1 MGRFTKLSHTSS
13 GNKQMLLFSA
23 ALIAGLILLV
33 LSSDKFIEHAA
44 LVAEKLN
51 VSPIVIGIT
60 LVALG
65 TSAPEMVVSA
75 IAALDNAPGIA
86 VGNVIGSNIANIGL
100 VFGTTL
106 LLAAVP
112 INGSLVKKEIP
123 LVVAVT
129 ILTGALLIDQTLS
142 ITDGVILIIAFF
154 IVLYLLLRN
163 SGNLESELTEE
174 LPEDDG
180 GSVTRSIVISI
191 IGLAVLIGSSKL
203 LVWGAIGIASALGV
217 SDLIIGLT
225 IVAIGTSLPELAA
238 SITSVRKG
246 HHDIAI
252 GNVLG
257 SNIFNL
263 ATVLPLPAL
272 IAPGI
277 VENTV
282 VSRDY
287 WWMLGF
293 TLLFAL
299 AVIVYSR
306 HRSLSIPRWCSVP
319 LLGGYFAYLYLL
331 AVSG

>member
-1 MGRFTKLSHTSS
+1 
-13 GNKQMLLFSA
+13 MLMFSA

-44 LVAEKLN
+44 LVAEKLD

-100 VFGTTL
+100 VFGATL
-106 LLAAVP
+106 VLAAVP
-112 INGSLVKKEIP
+112 INGSLIKKEIP
-123 LVVAVT
+123 LVIFVT
-129 ILTGALLIDQTLS
+129 LLAGFLMIDQHLS
-142 ITDGVILIIAFF
+142 LTDGVALIIAFL
-154 IVLYLLLRN
+154 IVLYLLLKN
-163 SGNLESELTEE
+163 SKNLEDELTED

-180 GSVTRSIVISI
+180 SSVARSLLIAGV
-191 IGLAVLIGSSKL
+191 GLAVLIGSSKL

-238 SITSVRKG
+238 SIASVKKG

-263 ATVLPLPAL
+263 ATVLPLPAIL
-272 IAPGI
+272 APGLI
-277 VENTV
+277 EETV
-282 VSRDY
+282 INRDY

-293 TLLFAL
+293 TLLFSI
-299 AVIVYSR
+299 AVIIYSK
-306 HRSLSIPRWCSVP
+306 HRSLSIPRWFAVP
-319 LLGGYFAYLYLL
+319 LLGGYGAYMYLL
-331 AVSG
+331 AISG